1 MKRLLAVLS
10 LLLAAAA
17 HAETWR
23 FALIGDTPYND
34 DERRALPQMLDTI
47 ATQQPAFI
55 VHAGDIKKSSARC
68 SDELFLDRRSLF
80 NASSV
85 PLLYAIGD
93 NEWTDCRRL
102 VAGGFKQT
110 ERLEKLRELFFA
122 EPFSLGKTRLPV
134 EQQPGAYPEHLR
146 WRLGPVLFITLNVPG
161 GNNNYGRKM
170 EPDAE
175 FLARNPFVVDW
186 LQQAFATACRDQLA
200 GIVIVMQ
207 ANPNLKHFTAG
218 LTHSGYRDLLETL
231 RQETVTFPG
240 QVLLVHGDT
249 HWQRIDQP
257 LRHPQTKLP
266 VRNFTRVET
275 FGYPFMGWVNVTIDS
290 EDPQLFR
297 FTAHPYKPPKQN

>member
-47 ATQQPAFI
+47 AVQQPAFI
-55 VHAGDIKKSSARC
+55 VHAGDIKKGSARC